1 MAQVCVS
8 RPIRGDCG
16 ALKRQ
21 ELKTGVSDRGGWK
34 AAAVDSLREL
44 MCFWSIKVC
53 KPILLVTQN
62 KKYDCENEHN
72 ICPLRHM

>member
-21 ELKTGVSDRGGWK
+21 ELKTGVSDRGG
-34 AAAVDSLREL
+34 VESCCSGQFERTDVFL
-44 MCFWSIKVC
+44 
-53 KPILLVTQN
+53 
-62 KKYDCENEHN
+62 EH
-72 ICPLRHM
+72 